1 MGHLFFQT
9 IPIKVLPRHYGIM
22 TFMRLPHIEFNDS
35 RIANVD
41 IGLIGVPIDN
51 GSRNARACDTGRNS
65 LAIQT
70 YRIDVESMFV

>member
-41 IGLIGVPIDN
+41 IGFIGVLMDN
-51 GSRNARACDTGRNS
+51 GS
-65 LAIQT
+65 
-70 YRIDVESMFV
+70 